1 MHLLMFDLD
10 GTLMKSNTLDVH
22 CFTQAIKSATGIQ
35 SIQGDWSHYKHVTD
49 KGIVSEILAEAF
61 GRPATGGELMAVR
74 AKIRQ
79 ILQDEVTANPWRFA
93 PIPGAVEFLTTLKNL
108 PACGLAIATGSW
120 KEMAILKLSA
130 AGFEL
135 GNLPLASSDDSHRR
149 EEIMQAAFDRA
160 LAFYG
165 VTAFET
171 VTYVG
176 DGAWDL
182 RAAKNLGYHF
192 IGIGFNHNREQ
203 MLAQGAAHV
212 FTDFRN
218 QEKMIAEMN
227 RIWSA

>member
-22 CFTQAIKSATGIQ
+22 CFTQAIKSATGIE
-35 SIQGDWSHYKHVTD
+35 SIQGDWSHYQHVTD

-61 GRPATGGELMAVR
+61 GRPAQKRELMTVR
-74 AKIRQ
+74 KEIHH
-79 ILQDEVTANPWRFA
+79 ILQQEVSANRWKFA
-93 PIPGAVEFLTTLKNL
+93 PIPGAVDFLTALKHL

-120 KEMAILKLSA
+120 KEMAMLKLSA

-135 GNLPLASSDDSHRR
+135 GNLPLASSNDSHRR

-165 VTAFET
+165 VPTFET
-171 VTYVG
+171 VTYIG

-182 RAAKNLGYHF
+182 HASKNLGYHF

-203 MLAQGAAHV
+203 MLAQGAA
-212 FTDFRN
+212 
-218 QEKMIAEMN
+218 
-227 RIWSA
+227 